1 MTSTSASP
9 PWLLR
14 WQGLLAASGGPLAQR
29 LEPISGLVICALM
42 AGLPLV
48 TRAGLSLLIAAAG
61 LLWLLWALRSPA
73 GRIGPISGW
82 LLVILGI
89 MLLASGTSPVP
100 VAAAKGLAKLV
111 SYLGVYA
118 LMRQLLAQSPA
129 WWDRI
134 LAALLAGE
142 LASSVIAIRQ
152 LYGDT
157 SELARWADPNSV
169 ADGTIRVYGPLEN
182 PNLLAGYLIP
192 ILPLAVVAL
201 LRWSSW
207 PQKLYAATALVLG
220 STALFLSYSRGGW
233 LGMLAALAS
242 IGLLLVLRQTRG
254 WPPLRRRLFPLLL
267 AIFGVALLVVAITRV
282 EPLRIRAMSLL
293 AGRQDSSNNFRINVW
308 MAALQMVQDRPW
320 LGIGPG
326 NTAFNLIY
334 PLYQQ
339 PKFNALS
346 AYSVPLELLVEGGI
360 PALLAGLGLLQAA
373 LRRGLGHLRGES
385 SWALPAL
392 AAIASIA
399 GLCVQGAT
407 DTIFFRPE
415 VQLIGW
421 LCLATLAV
429 SEPRSASLQLAGAI
443 GEQPTAH
450 QRPGAQ
456 EPQFLAPGPQPQP
469 VASGH
474 QLIGAGQPATAG
486 PTAASGP
493 QPPGA
498 GQPVATDP
506 AAASGRQPPASG
518 KKPPMDLP
526 DPWA

>member
-1 MTSTSASP
+1 MTPAPGPHTPALT

-14 WQGLLAASGGPLAQR
+14 WQGLLATWGDGPLGRR
-29 LEPISGLVICALM
+29 LPLISGVVLCALM

-48 TRAGLSLLIAAAG
+48 TREGLSLLITASG
-61 LLWLLWALRSPA
+61 LLWVLWALRTPP
-73 GRIGPISGW
+73 GRIGALSGW
-82 LLVILGI
+82 LLAILAV
-89 MLLASGTSPVP
+89 MVLATGFSPVP

-118 LMRQLLAQSPA
+118 LMRQLLALAPV
-129 WWDRI
+129 WWNRI
-134 LAALLAGE
+134 VAALLTGG

-169 ADGTIRVYGPLEN
+169 ADGTIRVYGPLDN

-201 LRWSSW
+201 LRWRGWSGRLFAASS
-207 PQKLYAATALVLG
+207 LVLG
-220 STALFLSYSRGGW
+220 ASALFLSYSRGGW
-233 LGMLAALAS
+233 LGMVGGL
-242 IGLLLVLRQTRG
+242 GVMVLLLVLRQTRH
-254 WPPLRRRLFPLLL
+254 WPPLWRRLFPLLL
-267 AIFGVALLVVAITRV
+267 VVAGAALLVVAVTQV
-282 EPLRIRAMSLL
+282 EPLRIRVMSLV
-293 AGRQDSSNNFRINVW
+293 AGREDSSNNFRINVW
-308 MAALQMVQDRPW
+308 MAALQMIQDRPW

-360 PALLAGLGLLQAA
+360 PALIAALGLLQRS
-373 LRRGLGHLRGES
+373 LRCGLIQLRGEAHL
-385 SWALPAL
+385 ALPAL
-392 AAIASIA
+392 GALAAIA

-421 LCLATLAV
+421 FCLATLSV
-429 SEPRSASLQLAGAI
+429 S
-443 GEQPTAH
+443 GEAPTQQSPH
-450 QRPGAQ
+450 RG
-456 EPQFLAPGPQPQP
+456 
-469 VASGH
+469 
-474 QLIGAGQPATAG
+474 
-486 PTAASGP
+486 
-493 QPPGA
+493 
-498 GQPVATDP
+498 
-506 AAASGRQPPASG
+506 
-518 KKPPMDLP
+518 
-526 DPWA
+526 